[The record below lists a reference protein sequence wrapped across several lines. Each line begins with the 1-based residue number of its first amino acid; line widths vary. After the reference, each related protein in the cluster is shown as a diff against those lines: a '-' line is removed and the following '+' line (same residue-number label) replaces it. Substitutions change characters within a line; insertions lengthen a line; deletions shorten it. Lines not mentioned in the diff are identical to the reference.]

1 MKDKIFD
8 YVEKDNV
15 IYNLSGLSKL
25 ICFIC
30 MTTAVMYSYDIRFVV
45 CMMVISLGLFRVAD
59 LKFAQIKTMLLYVVI
74 FLGMNFVLTFI
85 FNPTY
90 GTEIYGTFHEL
101 FRMNDYLIVTA
112 EQLVYQITKTSKY
125 ASVVPLG
132 MMFLLTTNPSEFA
145 ASLNRAGIS
154 YKGTY
159 AVSLTLRYFPDTVR
173 DYNDIAL
180 AQQSRG
186 LDLSKKEKMGTRI
199 KNIINICVPLIFGTL
214 DRIEMITNAM
224 DLRGFGKH
232 KKRTWYVTEPL
243 KKNDYLAIVFAVLVL
258 AAALFLGF
266 VINGSRFWNPFVVR
280 SL

>member
-1 MKDKIFD
+1 MKAKLFD

-30 MTTAVMYSYDIRFVV
+30 MTSAVMYSYDIRFIIV
-45 CMMVISLGLFRVAD
+45 MMIISIGLFKVAE
-59 LKFAQIKTMLLYVVI
+59 LKLAQIKTMLIYVGI
-74 FLGMNFVLTFI
+74 FLLMNFVLTFV

-90 GTEIYGTFHEL
+90 GTEIYGTTHEL
-101 FRMNDYLIVTA
+101 FRFNNYFIVTM
-112 EQLVYQITKTSKY
+112 EQLVYQITKMSKY

-224 DLRGFGKH
+224 ELRGFGKH
-232 KKRTWYVTEPL
+232 KKRTWYVAEPL
-243 KKNDYLAIVFAVLVL
+243 KKNDYIAMALAIAVL
-258 AAALFLGF
+258 AASLFLGI
-266 VINGSRFWNPFVVR
+266 VVNGSRFFNPFI
-280 SL
+280 

>member
-1 MKDKIFD
+1 MRAKIFD

-30 MTTAVMYSYDIRFVV
+30 MTSAVMYSYDIRFIIV
-45 CMMVISLGLFRVAD
+45 MMIISIGLFKVAE
-59 LKFAQIKTMLLYVVI
+59 LKLAQIKTMLIYVGI
-74 FLGMNFVLTFI
+74 FLVMNFVLTFV

-90 GTEIYGTFHEL
+90 GTEIYGTTHEL
-101 FRMNDYLIVTA
+101 FRFNNYFIVTM
-112 EQLVYQITKTSKY
+112 EQLVYQVTKTSKY

-145 ASLNRAGIS
+145 ASLNRAGVS

-243 KKNDYLAIVFAVLVL
+243 KRNDYIAIMFAILVL
-258 AAALFLGF
+258 IASLLLGI
-266 VINGSRFWNPFVVR
+266 VVNGSRFWNPFQ
-280 SL
+280 

>member
-1 MKDKIFD
+1 MKAKIFD

-45 CMMVISLGLFRVAD
+45 CMMIISLGLFRVAE
-59 LKFAQIKTMLLYVVI
+59 LKFNQIKTMLLYVVI

-101 FRMNDYLIVTA
+101 FRINDYFIVTA
-112 EQLVYQITKTSKY
+112 EQLVYQVTKTSKY

-232 KKRTWYVTEPL
+232 KKRTWYVAEPL
-243 KKNDYLAIVFAVLVL
+243 KKNDFIAIAFSIVILV
-258 AAALFLGF
+258 AALFLGF
-266 VINGSRFWNPFVVR
+266 VINGSRFWNPFV
-280 SL
+280 

>member
-1 MKDKIFD
+1 MKAKIFD

-45 CMMVISLGLFRVAD
+45 AMMIISLGLFRVAE
-59 LKFAQIKTMLLYVVI
+59 LKFNQIKTMLLYVVI

-101 FRMNDYLIVTA
+101 FRINDYFIVTA
-112 EQLVYQITKTSKY
+112 EQLVYQVTKTSKY

-232 KKRTWYVTEPL
+232 KKRTWYVAEPL
-243 KKNDYLAIVFAVLVL
+243 KKNDFIAIAFSIVILV
-258 AAALFLGF
+258 AALFLGF
-266 VINGSRFWNPFVVR
+266 VINGSRFWNPFV
-280 SL
+280 

>member
-1 MKDKIFD
+1 MKLFD
-8 YVEKDNV
+8 YVDKDNV
-15 IYNLSGLSKL
+15 IYNLSGLTKL

-30 MTTAVMYSYDIRFVV
+30 MTAAVMYSYDIRFILCV
-45 CMMVISLGLFRVAD
+45 MVISIVLFRVAE
-59 LKFAQIKTMLLYVVI
+59 LKLSQIKVMLIYVLI

-85 FNPTY
+85 FNPMY
-90 GTEIYGTFHEL
+90 GTEVYGTTHEL
-101 FRMNDYLIVTA
+101 FRINDYLVVTQ
-112 EQLVYQITKTSKY
+112 EQLLYQITKTSKY

-145 ASLNRAGIS
+145 ASLNRAGLS

-186 LDLSKKEKMGTRI
+186 LDLSKKEKVMTRV
-199 KNIINICVPLIFGTL
+199 KNIVNICVPLIMGTL
-214 DRIEMITNAM
+214 ERIEMISNAM

-243 KKNDYLAIVFAVLVL
+243 KKNDFIAIAFGLVILFAAIAV
-258 AAALFLGF
+258 AIFIDGD
-266 VINGSRFWNPFVVR
+266 RFWNPFT
-280 SL
+280 